1 MTVAAPVRAPLDHAL
16 VGPGPA
22 GRLVVMHRLLA
33 VALTVRLLERPWWRA
48 ADRPDELLDPVWIVS
63 WLDSQPGA
71 VWLAAVQVLG
81 LVAGSAAALRITPR
95 VTFPLAWA
103 SLVLLAGI
111 WGSSG
116 KVMHNELLL
125 ITVAV
130 PFLVTDVPTGWNP
143 SQRDERWG
151 WAPRTAAMLLSGVY
165 LATGVQK
172 LRHSGLRWVV
182 SDNMAWVVRQGRSIL
197 GPDLNIR
204 IGRHVVL
211 LSVIAG
217 LALLLELSAPAL
229 VLFRRTRI
237 LFPVLVAAMHTSI
250 WFLLG
255 LNYSSWILTAVA
267 VMVPFAIRWDAI
279 DGSAPWW
286 RRIDLP
292 WRLVPTRTRDE
303 SDPPGDAPA
312 DRRTWSSDP

>member
-1 MTVAAPVRAPLDHAL
+1 MTARAPARRPVDHLL

-22 GRLVVMHRLLA
+22 GRLTLMHRLLA
-33 VALTVRLLERPWWRA
+33 AALTVRLLERPWWRS

-63 WLDSQPGA
+63 WLDHQPGPI
-71 VWLAAVQVLG
+71 LLGAVQVLG
-81 LVAGSAAALRITPR
+81 ALTGVAAALRIAPR
-95 VTFPLAWA
+95 LTFPLTWA
-103 SLVLLAGI
+103 SLVFLAAV

-130 PFLVTDVPTGWNP
+130 PLLATAVPTGSDP
-143 SQRDERWG
+143 ADRDERWG
-151 WAPRTAAMLLSGVY
+151 WAPRAATTLLAGVY

-172 LRHSGLRWVV
+172 LRHSGLRWVA
-182 SDNMAWVVRQGRSIL
+182 SDNMAWVVRQGRSVL

-204 IGRHVVL
+204 IGHHVLL

-217 LALLLELSAPAL
+217 LALVLELSAPAL

-237 LFPVLVAAMHTSI
+237 LLPVLVAVMHTSI

-267 VMVPFAIRWDAI
+267 VMVPFAIRWDAV
-279 DGSAPWW
+279 DRSAPWW

-292 WRLVPTRTRDE
+292 WRLVPIRIGDTTGPPGHGPTDHGG
-303 SDPPGDAPA
+303 SDPV
-312 DRRTWSSDP
+312 T